1 MDVGKK
7 FIAVCVMSGPAM
19 GKPGSKSA
27 ASEPRRPNGNRR
39 ERGSPARDARTGSWR
54 ARAPTG
60 SRCSICGKARCG
72 CSGQSAGREGAPGA
86 PDRPPG
92 CLVAGPRWR
101 HAMGTASWIPRRPQ
115 RERRDLTRRR
125 RQLIQTA
132 SAEKNR
138 LGKVVENGHGSWA
151 ACFRTFSG
159 IRTTEAGSALGGP
172 GGRCADRLFRQSPG
186 EEKDSRPDRRTGRAP
201 QDGSSPQDDPLPSG
215 ADALS
220 GRATG
225 GNRRTDPATDS
236 CGWLHEARGVA
247 AQPAGGSGK
256 RRVLAEMGPAPAQ
269 FPDEKHLASWS
280 GCVRAT
286 TAVPGVAK
294 AATPTRETAGCV
306 RL

>member
-1 MDVGKK
+1 MERCAGMDVGKK

-27 ASEPRRPNGNRR
+27 ASEHGGRTETGASVDHRRGMHGRDHGEHGHVR
-39 ERGSPARDARTGSWR
+39 EAGVPSAGRPGAG
-54 ARAPTG
+54 G
-60 SRCSICGKARCG
+60 
-72 CSGQSAGREGAPGA
+72 SGQSAGREGAPGA

-115 RERRDLTRRR
+115 RERRDLMRRR

-172 GGRCADRLFRQSPG
+172 GGRRADRLFRQSPG

-269 FPDEKHLASWS
+269 FS
-280 GCVRAT
+280 
-286 TAVPGVAK
+286 
-294 AATPTRETAGCV
+294 
-306 RL
+306 